1 MGEPFQVMAAGC
13 GGYVH
18 HDLTA
23 PTACAATPIVAG
35 LRYSARDRTVWLG
48 FACDTHADQLIAARP
63 LLPRDRDRLRT
74 RQDRERT
81 ELDGKRWAGLRDGP
95 LARGRAAEQL
105 VARARVWAAAHP
117 WRPGSASRAP
127 GS

>member
-13 GGYVH
+13 GGIVH
-18 HDLTA
+18 HDVTA
-23 PTACAATPIVAG
+23 PTACKAAATSAG
-35 LRYSARDRTVWLG
+35 LRYSEQDRTVWLG
-48 FACDTHADQLIAARP
+48 FACDVHADQLIAARA
-63 LLPRDRDRLRT
+63 LLPRDRDVLRT

-105 VARARVWAAAHP
+105 VARAQEWAAAHP
-117 WRPGSASRAP
+117 LQRDSASGSP
-127 GS
+127 GD